1 MHRGVSFILQV
12 PFIIINKYVELGK
25 DLEKMGVNSICI
37 KDMAGI
43 MGPQEAYDL
52 IKALKEDVKL
62 PIYLHTH
69 STTGLAP
76 ITYLKAIE
84 AGCDGI
90 DTSISSFSGGT
101 SQPATE
107 TMNYALNQLG
117 YESGTQ
123 REYFERCK

>member
-1 MHRGVSFILQV
+1 
-12 PFIIINKYVELGK
+12 
-25 DLEKMGVNSICI
+25 MGVNSICI

-52 IKALKEDVKL
+52 IKSLKEEVSI
-62 PIYLHTH
+62 PIHLHTH

-90 DTSISSFSGGT
+90 DTSISTFSGGT

-117 YESGTQ
+117 YTTGLKADILKNINDFF
-123 REYFERCK
+123 RPVKAKFNR